1 MSGRFSLSLRPS
13 QGLAAAWGLGALLL
27 TAGAQ
32 AQDGAA
38 QLSQIGQR
46 FVDAALHQPSTETMQ
61 AGNGMALRM
70 EVQMGR
76 LDSRLRLA
84 ACAKVEPYL
93 PAGSR
98 LWGRTRLGLRCVQG
112 SVPWNV
118 FLPIIVRAYG
128 PAWVAQGNIPAGK
141 TLSAEDAVPAEVD
154 WAEDSAAV
162 FANAEDFIGMVA
174 ARPLTSGQALRQNMV
189 RPPALFTAGS
199 PVQVMVNGG
208 GFSVAG
214 SARRWQQPEK
224 GNRYGFAWIMAALS
238 QERSMPVAWFWFNN
252 KRVHTHF
259 KDRAKYSSSFTRPCR
274 KQGYSAL
281 RRYRAIGEPA

>member
-1 MSGRFSLSLRPS
+1 MSGRFPPSNPCRPLR
-13 QGLAAAWGLGALLL
+13 GVAAAWGLVAVLTGAS
-27 TAGAQ
+27 AQ
-32 AQDGAA
+32 AQDGAT

-46 FVDAALHQPSTETMQ
+46 FVDAALHQPAADTPQTT
-61 AGNGMALRM
+61 NGSPLRM
-70 EVQMGR
+70 EVQMGQ

-84 ACAKVEPYL
+84 ACARVEPYL

-98 LWGRTRLGLRCVQG
+98 LWGRTRLGLRCLEG
-112 SVPWNV
+112 AVPWNV
-118 FLPIIVRAYG
+118 FLPITVRAYG

-162 FANAEDFIGMVA
+162 FANAQDFIGMVT

-208 GFSVAG
+208 GFSVSG
-214 SARRWQQPEK
+214 SGKA
-224 GNRYGFAWIMAALS
+224 MAAAGEG
-238 QERSMPVAWFWFNN
+238 QQV
-252 KRVHTHF
+252 RVRMDNGRLVTGTVN
-259 KDRAKYSSSFTRPCR
+259 ASGVV
-274 KQGYSAL
+274 QVQ
-281 RRYRAIGEPA
+281 